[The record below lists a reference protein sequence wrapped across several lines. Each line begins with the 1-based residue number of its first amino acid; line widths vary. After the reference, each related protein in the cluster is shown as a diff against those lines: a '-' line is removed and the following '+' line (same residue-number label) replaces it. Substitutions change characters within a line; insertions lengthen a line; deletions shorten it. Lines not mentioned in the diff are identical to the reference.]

1 MGLRKE
7 KADQAREM
15 ATLSAD
21 FESERSAA
29 AHQLNQATEAHAAAI
44 KIVRDDLSQ
53 ARQDHAV
60 AIETVRAELASSRES
75 FKLLREENSDFQ
87 RDYQQQEMAIET
99 LTGEK
104 FQLEAGLQSCRNDLH
119 RSGEESRTAID
130 KLKSDLQE
138 CNDALEQHRQASRA
152 QLDNLS
158 SEKTGLE
165 SSLQT
170 CQDALEKQRQEN
182 LSTVDILL
190 KEKAGLQ
197 IELGSCQAALQTSE
211 QDHRS
216 EIDKLSEEMSKLDAD
231 WKGRHD
237 ALGTLNQKSQAEV
250 ETLSRTNSEMEKKAN
265 ARYKNLNTSY
275 HASQRDM
282 KVLKQHIS
290 RLENLHQ
297 SSRLLLRAAT
307 RNMVPLDSADSFFK
321 LQSEFMTQRD
331 ALPGDS
337 EPYDRHMP
345 RMMFEPNGFQ
355 HAPVIH
361 AINFNFALR
370 TGKISFRD
378 SQALFNAPAISAD
391 NCVYP
396 FVLEALDTAVANIE
410 RLIWPVNQ
418 ISFNAI
424 LTVIQGVAYLTYL
437 AKAMQISGTD
447 VETLGNRIQACLAQK
462 CQGSVLESVFNQIKI
477 SSSGQPITTWLGHNN
492 SNHQLDSSNSA
503 LGPGRCIIGDA
514 TAPKNFVL
522 LDQVGAD
529 EVLYTFVEEEVSA
542 VELDTDICLH
552 LVLGDNFTSDQVD
565 RRFRLSMPINHL
577 KHVIEWCSIFLPYKL
592 AES

>member
-1 MGLRKE
+1 MANVSKEAGAKDQENAETISDLMAKLDDGQKENAELKTALSTSDSEKQSLNQHISDLERQIQPMEATQRDPRQSVDQVQTDLVGLRRE
-7 KADQAREM
+7 NADQAKEM
-15 ATLSAD
+15 ATLLVQS
-21 FESERSAA
+21 ESERLAA

-44 KIVRDDLSQ
+44 KTVRDDLSR
-53 ARQDHAV
+53 ADRDHAV

-87 RDYQQQEMAIET
+87 RDYQQQQIAIET

-104 FQLEAGLQSCRNDLH
+104 FHLEAGLQSCQIDLQ
-119 RSGEESRTAID
+119 RSREESRTAID

-138 CNDALEQHRQASRA
+138 CNDAFEQHRQASRVQLDSLSSEKTGLESSLQTCQDAFEQHRQASRA
-152 QLDNLS
+152 QLDNLW

-211 QDHRS
+211 QARRS
-216 EIDKLSEEMSKLDAD
+216 EVDKLSEEMSKLDAD

-237 ALGTLNQKSQAEV
+237 ALGQLNQKSQAEV
-250 ETLSRTNSEMEKKAN
+250 ETLSRTNFEMEKKAN

-275 HASQRDM
+275 HAGQSDI
-282 KVLKQHIS
+282 KLLKQHIS

-307 RNMVPLDSADSFFK
+307 RNMVPLDSVDSFFK
-321 LQSEFMTQRD
+321 LQSDFMAQRG

-337 EPYDRHMP
+337 EPYGRPIP
-345 RMMFEPNGFQ
+345 RMMFEPDGFQ

-378 SQALFNAPAISAD
+378 SQALFNAPTISAD

-410 RLIWPVNQ
+410 RL
-418 ISFNAI
+418 
-424 LTVIQGVAYLTYL
+424 T
-437 AKAMQISGTD
+437 
-447 VETLGNRIQACLAQK
+447 
-462 CQGSVLESVFNQIKI
+462 
-477 SSSGQPITTWLGHNN
+477 
-492 SNHQLDSSNSA
+492 
-503 LGPGRCIIGDA
+503 
-514 TAPKNFVL
+514 
-522 LDQVGAD
+522 
-529 EVLYTFVEEEVSA
+529 
-542 VELDTDICLH
+542 
-552 LVLGDNFTSDQVD
+552 
-565 RRFRLSMPINHL
+565 
-577 KHVIEWCSIFLPYKL
+577 
-592 AES
+592 